1 MLKRQHGVSVTVGH
15 LDRLLCAVIGKIPSL
30 QHTLLHPIKWDGDSH
45 LTVKAVNFRSVCRQ
59 AHIQHH
65 TLLSRADDCGLIV
78 AQCVAGADMQ
88 LNVSAVRRLD
98 DRLHRRLVQRDRRVR
113 RLDRQ
118 RLCFQIKDVVHG
130 ADGQRHFFR
139 FQPSHIDLYRAVGF
153 ELLFKLV
160 LVDRLDLH
168 GTVLCFGIVGRAV
181 LRLIADALPLGGV
194 DRRLAHVKLS
204 VVEQF
209 GKLVQFR

>member
-1 MLKRQHGVSVTVGH
+1 MLERQHGVSVAVGH

-30 QHTLLHPIKWDGDSH
+30 QHTLLRPIKWDGDSH

-59 AHIQHH
+59 AHIKHH
-65 TLLSRADDCGLIV
+65 ALFDIADDLGLIA
-78 AQCVAGADMQ
+78 AQCIASADMQ
-88 LNVSAVRRLD
+88 LNVVAVRCFD
-98 DRLHRRLVQRDRRVR
+98 DRLHRGLVQRDRRVR
-113 RLDRQ
+113 HLDRQ
-118 RLCFQIKDVVHG
+118 RLRFQIKDVVHG

-139 FQPSHIDLYRAVGF
+139 FQPSHIDLRRAAGF
-153 ELLFKLV
+153 ELLFERA

-181 LRLIADALPLGGV
+181 LRLIADTLPLGGV

-204 VVEQF
+204 IVEQF